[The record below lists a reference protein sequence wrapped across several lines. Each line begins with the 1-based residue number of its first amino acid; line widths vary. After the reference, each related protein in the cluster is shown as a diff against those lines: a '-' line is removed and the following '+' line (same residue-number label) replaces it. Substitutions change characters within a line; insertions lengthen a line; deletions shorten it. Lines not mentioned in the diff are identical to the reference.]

1 MPSFSKTEFEDCGKQ
16 RLCDVVLCVRVKLPV
31 YESGEIYVPPVM
43 LQNGI
48 DRLRL
53 AAGGLHDCFI
63 GEKSAIPHASFPPFP
78 HKAAVWTCGYG
89 GQSRCGCACTACR
102 FSPVKCGGRPL
113 ARLALLLSLTILDYS
128 DIPSFSF
135 HLSCQ

>member
-1 MPSFSKTEFEDCGKQ
+1 MWAVPSFSKTEFEDCGKQ

-78 HKAAVWTCGYG
+78 HKAAVGICGYG
-89 GQSRCGCACTACR
+89 SRWRCGCARTVSR
-102 FSPVKCGGRPL
+102 FSPVKDGVKRTGKAFPVPQPVDGRGLVPA
-113 ARLALLLSLTILDYS
+113 ARCLR
-128 DIPSFSF
+128 
-135 HLSCQ
+135 

>member
-1 MPSFSKTEFEDCGKQ
+1 MWAVPSFSKTEFEDCGKQ

-63 GEKSAIPHASFPPFP
+63 GGIFFFFFFPPSFLL
-78 HKAAVWTCGYG
+78 KTRG
-89 GQSRCGCACTACR
+89 GVLG
-102 FSPVKCGGRPL
+102 
-113 ARLALLLSLTILDYS
+113 IW
-128 DIPSFSF
+128 
-135 HLSCQ
+135 